1 MGCPACSR
9 PVPDGAR
16 FCPNCGTPLTS
27 TVSPLLVGE
36 VFTDEERRVVTVLF
50 ADLVGFTALA
60 EHRDPE
66 QVKRLVDAAFA
77 RLVADI
83 EHHGGVVD
91 KVLGDAIVAL
101 FGAPVAHEDDADR
114 AVRAAL
120 AMQATLRAFREEHP
134 DDAVRLRI
142 GVNTGEVLVG
152 TVAGADYTAMG
163 DVVNT
168 AARLQQLAPPG
179 AVLVGDATKQLCSP
193 ALRFRAHDHTQ
204 LRGREGSIQVWQAV
218 AHDAATV
225 ARRWQSDV
233 PFVGRGTELGMLGNI
248 VNLSLA
254 GRSAIVAVTGEP
266 GIGKSRLVH
275 EAIGPLVAQH
285 PTTLLLE
292 GVCAPY
298 GESNVWWPVA
308 GGLLARLGLDRNDP
322 ADASRRRVI
331 RRLSDY
337 DELSPGTADFDRSV
351 EVTMHLLGHPSA
363 LDTLGPAA
371 TRDAVFEAI
380 SRGVRRRAAKSPVVL
395 WIDDLQWAA
404 PLLLELLESL
414 ARQLADL
421 PVLIVTTY
429 RRADDGL
436 GDWPGP
442 VDEALTLHLPL
453 SPLGEDDARNL
464 AITSAGRALP
474 EPMLDTIAARAGGNP
489 LFLAELARLAASQP
503 DGPGQPE
510 LPGSLRALIA
520 ARLDQLTPG
529 QRALIDNAS
538 ILGVEGRIVALRD
551 FAAELGQPYE
561 RADLDALDVAGL
573 LVIDGGQWQ
582 FRSDVVREVAYS
594 TLTKQARAQRH
605 AGVAKHLEQFGESM
619 LDLRAHHAA
628 TAAELVG
635 DIGTTVG
642 VPDDIGVL
650 ATRLLVRTARRWHL
664 QGAHRR
670 GVQLVERALS
680 LEAECEAHR
689 DALLLLA
696 EGLVETHAL
705 ARARDVLDEVAA
717 MAAAAGDRVT
727 AAEVWR
733 LRGTVA
739 HMEGDLVAARRE
751 LGRAVGEFR
760 ELGDKPHLAEA
771 LRERGFAEVFG
782 GSLADAEWFL
792 GEADAAFAELG
803 DRRGRAWVQQNR
815 AWVSFLNGDHAASRE
830 RLDSAIAAF
839 EQLGDRSGVAWAR
852 GLLAY
857 VHYFGRRNRD
867 ADELAAMV
875 YDESRRWGDDWG
887 AAMMLNLQACLRLWS
902 GDIEAARGL
911 AERSLAVFRRIDD
924 RFGIIQSLGTLN
936 RVLVALGRS
945 AEAERSIEEIMV
957 LADSF
962 GEMAFPA
969 MAAAGASM
977 HAGRGERAAELAAEA
992 IAHLGTT
999 GASVDEGRVVLA
1011 FGKLLAGDPDAA
1023 LAELVHVDVT
1033 SSPFALAAR
1042 ATAHAMLGDA
1052 EAALADV
1059 AAVEAIAGRT
1069 DSNVSYWDLWVA
1081 RIAGV
1086 ATATG
1091 AESTWRLAELRA
1103 GLDQLADVVVRAYA
1117 NDVITRL
1124 SGEPAPAG
1132 VSPAPRGWA
1141 AVAAAITA

>member
-1 MGCPACSR
+1 MGCPACSQ

-16 FCPNCGTPLTS
+16 FCPNCGTPQTS
-27 TVSPLLVGE
+27 TESPILLVDA
-36 VFTDEERRVVTVLF
+36 FTDEERRVVTVLF

-120 AMQATLRAFREEHP
+120 AMQATLRNFREEHP

-179 AVLVGDATKQLCSP
+179 AVLVGDATKQLCSA
-193 ALRFRAHDHTQ
+193 ALRFRSHDHTQ
-204 LRGREGSIQVWQAV
+204 LRGREGSIQVWQAI

-233 PFVGRGTELGMLGNI
+233 PFVGRATELGMLGNI
-248 VNLSLA
+248 VNLALA

-275 EAIGPLVAQH
+275 EAMGPLVAEH

-308 GGLLARLGLDRNDP
+308 GGLLARIGLDRNDP
-322 ADASRRRVI
+322 ADASRRRAV
-331 RRLSDY
+331 RRLSQF
-337 DELSPGTADFDRSV
+337 DEMAPGTADFDRAV

-363 LDTLGPAA
+363 LDGLGPSA

-380 SRGVRRRAAKSPVVL
+380 ARGVRRRAAKSPVVL

-436 GDWPGP
+436 ADWPGS

-474 EPMLDTIAARAGGNP
+474 ESILDIIAARAGGNP
-489 LFLAELARLAASQP
+489 LFLTELARLAASHP
-503 DGPGQPE
+503 DGPNSPE

-520 ARLDQLTPG
+520 ARLDQLTPA
-529 QRALIDNAS
+529 QRAVLDNAS

-561 RADLDALDVAGL
+561 RADLDALDAAGL
-573 LVIDGGQWQ
+573 LVTEGGQWL

-605 AGVAKHLEQFGESM
+605 AGVAKHLEQFGEAM

-628 TAAELVG
+628 AAAELVG
-635 DIGTTVG
+635 DIGPTPGSPTTSEPWRHVCSCAPRAAG
-642 VPDDIGVL
+642 ISRGHTG
-650 ATRLLVRTARRWHL
+650 AACSSSSGRCRSGRVRRPSRSDAVARRRS
-664 QGAHRR
+664 G
-670 GVQLVERALS
+670 G
-680 LEAECEAHR
+680 
-689 DALLLLA
+689 D
-696 EGLVETHAL
+696 
-705 ARARDVLDEVAA
+705 ARART
-717 MAAAAGDRVT
+717 G
-727 AAEVWR
+727 
-733 LRGTVA
+733 
-739 HMEGDLVAARRE
+739 ARRA
-751 LGRAVGEFR
+751 GRSVVDG
-760 ELGDKPHLAEA
+760 
-771 LRERGFAEVFG
+771 
-782 GSLADAEWFL
+782 
-792 GEADAAFAELG
+792 
-803 DRRGRAWVQQNR
+803 RRGR
-815 AWVSFLNGDHAASRE
+815 
-830 RLDSAIAAF
+830 
-839 EQLGDRSGVAWAR
+839 
-852 GLLAY
+852 
-857 VHYFGRRNRD
+857 
-867 ADELAAMV
+867 
-875 YDESRRWGDDWG
+875 
-887 AAMMLNLQACLRLWS
+887 
-902 GDIEAARGL
+902 
-911 AERSLAVFRRIDD
+911 
-924 RFGIIQSLGTLN
+924 
-936 RVLVALGRS
+936 
-945 AEAERSIEEIMV
+945 
-957 LADSF
+957 
-962 GEMAFPA
+962 
-969 MAAAGASM
+969 
-977 HAGRGERAAELAAEA
+977 
-992 IAHLGTT
+992 
-999 GASVDEGRVVLA
+999 
-1011 FGKLLAGDPDAA
+1011 
-1023 LAELVHVDVT
+1023 
-1033 SSPFALAAR
+1033 
-1042 ATAHAMLGDA
+1042 
-1052 EAALADV
+1052 
-1059 AAVEAIAGRT
+1059 
-1069 DSNVSYWDLWVA
+1069 
-1081 RIAGV
+1081 
-1086 ATATG
+1086 
-1091 AESTWRLAELRA
+1091 
-1103 GLDQLADVVVRAYA
+1103 
-1117 NDVITRL
+1117 
-1124 SGEPAPAG
+1124 
-1132 VSPAPRGWA
+1132 
-1141 AVAAAITA
+1141 